1 MPGVLQRLFAVR
13 SVDSIVGDLEK
24 SPPLKRVLTARSLTA
39 IGLGSTIGT
48 GIFVL
53 TGTVAAEHAGPALT
67 LALLLA
73 AIGSGFAG
81 ICYAEFA
88 AMIPVSGSA
97 YTYSYVTL
105 GEFIAWMIGWNLSL
119 EYMISASAVA
129 VSWSGYVMNVL
140 NDWGLSLPEVLIHA
154 PFEKGETGSLV
165 ATGAIINLPAVLI
178 IMLLGWIC
186 YIGVK
191 QSSTANNFMVAL
203 KVGIIILFIFA
214 GLAFVDTSN
223 WTPYVPPNTG
233 KTGEYGWSGVLQG
246 AGIIFFSYVGFDAAS
261 TTAREARNPQRDVP
275 LGIIAALII
284 SAILYVAM
292 AAVMTGMVPYQQ
304 LNVDAPVAVAMD
316 AHPELAWLGWIVK
329 LGAIVGMT
337 SVILMSLLGQPR
349 ILLSMA
355 DDGLLPRAM
364 SKVHPTY
371 RTPHVATAWTTFI
384 AAAFAGLL
392 PLDVLGEL
400 ISIGILLAF
409 VAVCVGVLVLR
420 YTRPELPRPF
430 KVPFAP
436 VTCILGAA
444 FCGLMAYYLPV
455 DTWWRLLIWSL
466 AGASIYAFYGY
477 RHSKLGR
484 NKTQAAEAEVPLHP

>member
-1 MPGVLQRLFAVR
+1 MPGLLHRLFAVR
-13 SVDSIVGDLEK
+13 SVDSIVNDLNK
-24 SPPLKRVLTARSLTA
+24 SPPLNRVLTAKSLTA

-140 NDWGLSLPEVLIHA
+140 EHWGITMPEQLINA
-154 PFEKGETGSLV
+154 PFAKGESGHLER
-165 ATGAIINLPAVLI
+165 TGAFVNLPAVLI
-178 IMLLGWIC
+178 IVLLGWVC

-191 QSSTANNFMVAL
+191 QSSVANNFMVAL
-203 KVGIIILFIFA
+203 KIGIIILFIAA
-214 GLAFVDTSN
+214 GISFIDTDN
-223 WTPYVPPNTG
+223 WTPYIPQNTG
-233 KTGEYGWSGVLQG
+233 KTGEYGWSGILQG

-275 LGIIAALII
+275 LGIIGALII
-284 SAILYVAM
+284 SAILYIAM

-304 LNVDAPVAVAMD
+304 LNVDEPVAVAID
-316 AHPELAWLGWIVK
+316 AHPELGWVGWIVK
-329 LGAIVGMT
+329 LGAIAGMT

-355 DDGLLPRAM
+355 DDGLLPKSM

-371 RTPHVATAWTTFI
+371 RTPHVATAWTTVI

-400 ISIGILLAF
+400 ISIGILMAF
-409 VAVCVGVLVLR
+409 VAVCLGVLVLR

-430 KVPFAP
+430 KVPAAP
-436 VTCILGAA
+436 VTCVMGAL
-444 FCGLMAYYLPV
+444 FCGLMAYYLPL
-455 DTWWRLLIWSL
+455 DTWWRLGIWSL

-477 RHSKLGR
+477 HHSRLR
-484 NKTQAAEAEVPLHP
+484 NDGA